1 MKENLIESALNA
13 QLDTL
18 GLITSWENKRFD
30 PGKGVLWIRPTFI
43 PGKSKAAAIGM
54 NAQDRI
60 IGIYQ
65 IDVFA
70 PADEG
75 VYDGG
80 QQVDAIQTAFKKGTA
95 LVYSGVTVKINRVW
109 RSTGRPGTDWY
120 QIPVIVEWQAD
131 VDV

>member
-13 QLDTL
+13 KLDTL
-18 GLITSWENKRFD
+18 NLPTSWENKSFD
-30 PGKGVLWIRPTFI
+30 PIIDTLWIRPTFI
-43 PGKSKAAAIGM
+43 PGQSKAAAIGV

-60 IGIYQ
+60 TGIYQ
-65 IDVFA
+65 VDVFA
-70 PADEG
+70 PADVG

-80 QQVDAIQTAFKKGTA
+80 QQVSAVMTAYKRGTA
-95 LVYSGVTVKINRVW
+95 LIYSGVTVKITKVW
-109 RSTGRPGTDWY
+109 RSTARPGPDWY

>member
-13 QLDTL
+13 QLDSL
-18 GLITSWENKRFD
+18 GLPTSWENITFA
-30 PGKGVLWIRPTFI
+30 PVIGVLWIRPTFM
-43 PGKSKAAAIGM
+43 PGQARAAAIGV

-60 IGIYQ
+60 TGIYQ

-75 VYDGG
+75 VYAGG
-80 QQVDAIQTAFKKGTA
+80 QQVSVIMTAYKRGTA
-95 LVYSGVTVKINRVW
+95 LVYSGVTVKINKVW
-109 RSTGRPGTDWY
+109 RSTARPGTDWY